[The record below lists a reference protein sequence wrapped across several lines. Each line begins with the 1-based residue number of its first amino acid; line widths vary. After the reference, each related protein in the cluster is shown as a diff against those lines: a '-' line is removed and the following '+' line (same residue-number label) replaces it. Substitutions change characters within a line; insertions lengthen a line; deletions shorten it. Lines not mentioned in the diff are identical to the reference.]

1 MASLFH
7 VTQTD
12 SIILYGMLILL
23 VAMLFPYTWEY
34 VRYKTGVRK
43 SRPMKKVLFGW
54 LALIGLCAGITV
66 SPFFAIAAWLLAG
79 LGYWWDSYIV
89 DRLP

>member
-1 MASLFH
+1 MTTRFH

-12 SIILYGMLILL
+12 STVLFWMFIIL
-23 VAMLFPYTWEY
+23 VVMLFPYTWEY
-34 VRYKTGVRK
+34 VRYKSRVRK
-43 SRPMKKVLFGW
+43 TRPMKKVLFGW
-54 LALIGLCAGITV
+54 LTLIGLYAGITV

-79 LGYWWDSYIV
+79 LGYLGDSYFV

>member
-1 MASLFH
+1 MTPPFH
-7 VTQTD
+7 VAQTD
-12 SIILYGMLILL
+12 SIVLYGMLILL

-34 VRYKTGVRK
+34 VRYKTGMRK

-54 LALIGLCAGITV
+54 LALIGLYAGITV
-66 SPFFAIAAWLLAG
+66 SPFFAIVAWLLAG

>member
-1 MASLFH
+1 MTPPFH

-12 SIILYGMLILL
+12 SIVLYWMLLLL

-54 LALIGLCAGITV
+54 LALIGLYAGITV
-66 SPFFAIAAWLLAG
+66 SPVFAIVVWLLAG